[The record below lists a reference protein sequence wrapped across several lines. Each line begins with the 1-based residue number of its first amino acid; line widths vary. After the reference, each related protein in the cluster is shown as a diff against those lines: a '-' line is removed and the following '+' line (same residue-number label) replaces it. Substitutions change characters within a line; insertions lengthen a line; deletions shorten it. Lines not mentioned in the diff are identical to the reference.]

1 MGVGVP
7 DSSRIRG
14 VIFHSLQTWC
24 FHGLQTWC
32 FMRRPRLEK
41 VARWETRQFHAK
53 LWMQQIQ
60 KKECGQ
66 HAAKGCKLQR
76 NAKGIETYWAHN
88 LDLCVH
94 GPPAEVV
101 HLFRCYT
108 HTHTYVDVIDSWQK
122 YHFVRLFLLLDLI
135 FAYFD
140 AKIPES

>member
-60 KKECGQ
+60 KRSAVSMQQRDANC
-66 HAAKGCKLQR
+66 KGMQRALRHTGLTTWIYASTGPLQKLY
-76 NAKGIETYWAHN
+76 ICS
-88 LDLCVH
+88 DV
-94 GPPAEVV
+94 
-101 HLFRCYT
+101 T